1 MIYKE
6 IAEYASKVLRV
17 VDQNSIT
24 LGMMKIQ
31 IIIFDGFDELDAI
44 APFEVLKTA
53 KEIGADLQAEF
64 VTLDSSLEVV
74 AAHGLRVQA
83 DAKLEVDQKLDILI
97 VPGGGWSNR
106 ATKGAWTEA
115 QRGEIPAAIAQFHQ
129 SGTTIA
135 SVCTGAM
142 VVAETGL
149 LKGRPAIT
157 HHAAVEELRTL
168 GAEIIN
174 ARVVDDGDIVT
185 AGGVTSG
192 LDLTLWLIERYLS
205 PQVAHEVEKE
215 MEYERRGTVWRRSG
229 HNNPT

>member
-1 MIYKE
+1 MV
-6 IAEYASKVLRV
+6 KV
-17 VDQNSIT
+17 
-24 LGMMKIQ
+24 Q

-44 APFEVLKTA
+44 APFEVFQSA
-53 KEIGADLQAEF
+53 MAIGADVQAEL
-64 VTLDSSLEVV
+64 VTLDSSMEVV
-74 AAHGLRVQA
+74 AAHGLRVRA
-83 DAKLEVDQKLDILI
+83 DAKLEIDQELDILI
-97 VPGGGWSNR
+97 VPGGGWGNR
-106 ATKGAWTEA
+106 ATKGAWAEA
-115 QRGEIPAAIAQFHQ
+115 QRGEIPAAISRLHQ

-142 VVAETGL
+142 LVAEAGL

-157 HHAAVEELRTL
+157 HHVAIEELKAV

-205 PQVAHEVEKE
+205 PQIAHQVEKE
-215 MEYERRGTVWRRSG
+215 MEYERRGTVWRRSVA
-229 HNNPT
+229 

>member
-1 MIYKE
+1 M
-6 IAEYASKVLRV
+6 RV
-17 VDQNSIT
+17 
-24 LGMMKIQ
+24 Q

-44 APFEVLKTA
+44 APFEVLRNA
-53 KEIGADLQAEF
+53 AEIGADLQAEL
-64 VTLDSSLEVV
+64 VTLGSSMEVV
-74 AAHGLRVQA
+74 AAHGLRVRS
-83 DAKLEVDQKLDILI
+83 DAKLGIDQKLDILI
-97 VPGGGWSNR
+97 VPGGGWGNR
-106 ATKGAWTEA
+106 ATQGAWAEA
-115 QRGEIPAAIAQFHQ
+115 QRGEIPAAISRLHQ

-142 VVAETGL
+142 LVAGAGL

-157 HHAAVEELRTL
+157 HHVAIEELRAA

-205 PQVAHEVEKE
+205 IQIAHEVEKE
-215 MEYERRGTVWRRSG
+215 MEYERRGTVWRRSAS
-229 HNNPT
+229 